1 MVSRVSDHTGSE
13 IAHCLRITTRNMKLL
28 ARWVIFTSLL
38 IAVIPVMQ
46 GRLRG
51 CAFCIAHDG
60 TIAVIAVDEPQL

>member
-1 MVSRVSDHTGSE
+1 MVSRVSDHSYFE
-13 IAHCLRITTRNMKLL
+13 AIDCLRTTTRNMKLL

-38 IAVIPVMQ
+38 IAVVPVMQ